1 MASQH
6 ATRPMMT
13 PAASKSSPCRSRAA
27 NGASISTKLV
37 SASFLLLFP
46 GFLAYHYG
54 ISAGWWGAT
63 LGGLFGGGAV
73 LTALSACSSLLLGGG
88 MRKPLT
94 ALHLMV
100 LGTLF
105 YMIAWSL
112 INWLGIRHSPFEA
125 PIMVE
130 AIGTVLIWIAM
141 LYIGA
146 YLTNC
151 PAALRRLSTVGIALV
166 LLCFGHAFY
175 TGGFPIGP
183 FLAFRSAEEAGQATY
198 QGIGR
203 SLLAIG
209 LVAAFARQHG
219 STSALLILLGT
230 GLLMLSLGSRAHF
243 FVIGVLVLVHLVVL
257 VSIRRTRVMG
267 LSGLLVAA
275 SAVASV
281 ASIFLETRAAEILD
295 LGSSASWELRGL
307 ASSRALEVIAEQP
320 FTGLYGYHF
329 WDSVGYAHNVL
340 SAWTQY
346 GLLGFVAF
354 IATSVYALYIAL
366 AGFLASNGREP
377 AWYLALHANLVSTV
391 LAIASEPVMISVFP
405 ALAWG
410 LTLRAQSVHRAAFA
424 ATRS

>member
-1 MASQH
+1 MS
-6 ATRPMMT
+6 TRL
-13 PAASKSSPCRSRAA
+13 A
-27 NGASISTKLV
+27 

-63 LGGLFGGGAV
+63 LGGLFGGGAA
-73 LTALSACSSLLLGGG
+73 LTALSACSALLLGGP

-94 ALHLMV
+94 VLHLMV

-112 INWLGIRHSPFEA
+112 IGWLGIRHSPLEV
-125 PIMVE
+125 PIMAE

-146 YLTNC
+146 CLTTC
-151 PAALRRLSTVGIALV
+151 PAALRRLSAVGIALV

-175 TGGFPIGP
+175 TGGFPTGP
-183 FLAFRSAEEAGQATY
+183 FLAFVSAEESGQATY
-198 QGIGR
+198 QGVGR

-209 LVAAFARQHG
+209 LVAAFASQHG
-219 STSALLILLGT
+219 SASSLLILLGT
-230 GLLMLSLGSRAHF
+230 GLLTLSLGSRAHF
-243 FVIGVLVLVHLVVL
+243 FVLGVSVLVHLAVL
-257 VSIRRTRVMG
+257 VAMRRTRVLG
-267 LSGLLVAA
+267 LSGLLVTA
-275 SAVASV
+275 SAVATV
-281 ASIFLETRAAEILD
+281 ASVFLETRAAEIFD
-295 LGSSASWELRGL
+295 LASSASWEERGV
-307 ASSRALEVIAEQP
+307 AGSRALEVIAEHP
-320 FTGLYGYHF
+320 LTGLYGYHF
-329 WDSVGYAHNVL
+329 WDSAGYAHNVL

-346 GLLGFVAF
+346 GLFGFVTF
-354 IATSVYALYIAL
+354 IATSACALYIAL
-366 AGFLASNGREP
+366 AGFLVSHGREP
-377 AWYLALHANLVSTV
+377 AWYLALHVNFVAIV
-391 LAIASEPVMISVFP
+391 LAIASEPVMASVFP